1 MGPSKAN
8 ASALTATGSAAAR
21 RLGIS
26 RPQVWWRRCG
36 LVFASLCLASIGVV
50 MFAPAAMAIV
60 WAAMLGALAGIMV
73 GYGLSTWRYQS
84 GLSSLTA
91 GMLDAQDGNLKPVE
105 VPRVRDPL
113 LQRLYREYNKTITTL
128 GGMFALV
135 EECQYRVLSER
146 NRMNVVVQVLP
157 AALLGVD
164 DNLCIN
170 IVNKQAETLFARQ
183 ERDLVGV
190 SLFDVLDITDDT
202 REILR
207 DAFLYKQDIRNQ
219 VINVQLN
226 DVERWLSMNLSFV
239 TQDEGGMAAVTTLLD
254 ITEYKHLQESV
265 YTREK
270 LVAMGQLAA
279 GVAHE
284 LNTPLGNVLG
294 YSQLLIDSCEKLDK
308 SRRFATIINEQA
320 KRCSHIID
328 NLLNY
333 ARKEK
338 CEGDLCEVNKLVNE
352 IVDTL
357 ISCRLKRYEIKLERD
372 LRDDPVVDGGCGD
385 LDIVLTN
392 LLINSVQALAG
403 KEDAIIRVRTGLTEG
418 GMAFISVEDN
428 GPGVPREN
436 RSRIFDPFFSTKEVG
451 EGSGLGLSISHAMVS
466 RRGGTLRLDSEYQG
480 GSRFVIRLPCAS
492 KATHVNAC
500 NQVQ

>member
-1 MGPSKAN
+1 M
-8 ASALTATGSAAAR
+8 ATGSGAAR

-26 RPQVWWRRCG
+26 RPRVWWRRCG
-36 LVFASLCLASIGVV
+36 LVFASLCVASIGVV
-50 MFAPAAMAIV
+50 VFAPAGLVVFWTAIV
-60 WAAMLGALAGIMV
+60 GALAGVMA
-73 GYGLSTWRYQS
+73 GYGLSTWRYQT
-84 GLSSLTA
+84 GLSSLSA

-113 LQRLYREYNKTITTL
+113 LQRLYREYNQTITTL

-170 IVNKQAETLFARQ
+170 IVNKQAETLFGRQ

-190 SLFDVLDITDDT
+190 SLFDVLSVTDDT

-219 VINVQLN
+219 VINIQLN

-284 LNTPLGNVLG
+284 LNTPLGSILG
-294 YSQLLIDSCEKLDK
+294 YSQLLVDSCENPDK
-308 SRRFATIINEQA
+308 TRHFAKIINEQT

-333 ARKEK
+333 ARQEK
-338 CEGDLCEVNKLVNE
+338 CEGEFCEVNKLVNE
-352 IVDTL
+352 VVDTL

-372 LRDDPVVDGGCGD
+372 LRDDPLVDGGCGE

-403 KEDAIIRVRTGLTEG
+403 MENGTIRVRTGLTEG

-428 GPGVPREN
+428 GPGVPREI
-436 RSRIFDPFFSTKEVG
+436 RSRIFEPFFSTKEVG

-466 RRGGTLRLDSEYQG
+466 RRGGTLRFDSEYKG
-480 GSRFVIRLPCAS
+480 GARFVIRLPSA
-492 KATHVNAC
+492 ATVKHPDAC
-500 NQVQ
+500 NQVQRS